1 MAISQGLLWVVCGWY
16 WLGASGAALA
26 VLWLRA
32 RAVDAPPRSEL
43 SWAEVEACL
52 DPERRAFVHLTPWRV
67 VIRTTGWFGERQRLE
82 IFRDEIA
89 PPEWARL
96 RRMCRGY

>member
-1 MAISQGLLWVVCGWY
+1 
-16 WLGASGAALA
+16 
-26 VLWLRA
+26 
-32 RAVDAPPRSEL
+32 
-43 SWAEVEACL
+43 VEACL